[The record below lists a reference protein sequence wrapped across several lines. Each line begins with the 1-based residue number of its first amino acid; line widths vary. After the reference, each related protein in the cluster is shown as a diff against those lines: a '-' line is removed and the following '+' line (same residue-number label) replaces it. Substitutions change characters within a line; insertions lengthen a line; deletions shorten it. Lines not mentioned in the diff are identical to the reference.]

1 MSGPRPTSEPR
12 RAPDAVTDLVRW
24 AAFSCVLVPMVL
36 IWYGTSPAGAAGSAL
51 GLAAMTGACC
61 FLMRR
66 SERAGSRRGGRH
78 IRERAEDRAPVD

>member
-1 MSGPRPTSEPR
+1 
-12 RAPDAVTDLVRW
+12 
-24 AAFSCVLVPMVL
+24 MVL
-36 IWYGTSPAGAAGSAL
+36 IWYGTSPAGAAGTAL

-66 SERAGSRRGGRH
+66 SECAGSRRGGRH